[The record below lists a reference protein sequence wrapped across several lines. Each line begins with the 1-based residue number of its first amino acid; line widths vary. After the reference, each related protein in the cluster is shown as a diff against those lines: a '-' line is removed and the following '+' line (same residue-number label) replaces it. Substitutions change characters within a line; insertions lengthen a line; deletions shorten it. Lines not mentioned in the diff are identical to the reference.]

1 MHHVREQGTWFPKE
15 GEAKD
20 LRVGTD
26 TDWAGDRISRKSVTC
41 CVFRAGGCTLATQ
54 CIGQSIQ
61 AQSSGESEFYGNVS
75 GVSSGL
81 LLQHVLG
88 FLGLSLRLVL
98 ETDSAAAR
106 GVLNRVGVG
115 RIRHLEVKTLW
126 VQSLVDAK
134 RLVVRASSGKVNPA
148 DIATKIL
155 GRERMQY
162 LLGVLNVK
170 TVDASGSVV
179 DVGDGVN
186 KESGNTNYNV
196 EQIVAAVVARLG
208 KRQQ

>member
-1 MHHVREQGTWFPKE
+1 M
-15 GEAKD
+15 
-20 LRVGTD
+20 
-26 TDWAGDRISRKSVTC
+26 
-41 CVFRAGGCTLATQ
+41 ATQ

-81 LLQHVLG
+81 LLQHVLE
-88 FLGLSLRLVL
+88 FLGLPLRLVL

-134 RLVVRASSGKVNPA
+134 RLVVRAISGKVNPA

-162 LLGVLNVK
+162 LLGVLNVR

-179 DVGDGVN
+179 DIGEVLTKDG
-186 KESGNTNYNV
+186 SGENYTV
-196 EQIVAAVVARLG
+196 EQIVSAVVARLS
-208 KRQQ
+208 KRH